1 MTGISVTR
9 VLLTRPS
16 AQSQDF
22 AQALG
27 PGFEVL
33 TSPLLEIRFLNPVVD
48 TGPARAVVFTST
60 NGVAGWRRRNGTCT
74 LPAFCVGA
82 RTAQAARAAGFPIAA
97 TAPTLIALA
106 PHLREQSSGPLLH
119 IRGTHVSAEL
129 ADLLP
134 DRQIATCI
142 TYEAEARPLSPDA
155 HHALEAG
162 EIDMIPVF
170 SPRTAARLLAE
181 RTDRWRLDATRLI
194 AISPAT
200 ARILAPL
207 ASKGV
212 ETSPTPDTNGLLAL
226 LHRKS
231 AQC

>member
-1 MTGISVTR
+1 M
-9 VLLTRPS
+9 
-16 AQSQDF
+16 
-22 AQALG
+22 
-27 PGFEVL
+27 
-33 TSPLLEIRFLNPVVD
+33 
-48 TGPARAVVFTST
+48 
-60 NGVAGWRRRNGTCT
+60 
-74 LPAFCVGA
+74 
-82 RTAQAARAAGFPIAA
+82 
-97 TAPTLIALA
+97 
-106 PHLREQSSGPLLH
+106 REQSRGPLLH
-119 IRGTHVSAEL
+119 IRGTHVSADL
-129 ADLLP
+129 AELLP

-155 HHALEAG
+155 HHALEAA
-162 EIDMIPVF
+162 EIDVIPVF
-170 SPRTAARLLAE
+170 SPRTAARLLTE
-181 RTDRWRLDATRLI
+181 RTDRWRLDTTRLI